1 MRCIKQLL
9 ISEFGVFKLA
19 TMMYALDDIDE
30 MIVSIITNEI
40 DDLVK
45 KNNALR
51 ERIYYLI
58 SFKHFA
64 DTNNDVNEP
73 TD

>member
-1 MRCIKQLL
+1 
-9 ISEFGVFKLA
+9 
-19 TMMYALDDIDE
+19 MMYALDETDE
-30 MIVSIITNEI
+30 MIVSTITNEI